1 MAGNQGSGQDPGQ
14 DPGTGVQEPGSQQP
28 GQPNGQMQDGQ
39 TTPPVN
45 TPAGSAPATPP
56 SDTSSQ
62 PPVEPASR
70 EPEPPR
76 TDWRDR
82 RIGELTARN
91 REQRAELERLRAQA
105 QPRDPNGQFR
115 DQTPPQPNAPPD
127 RVVIDDQIE
136 QRAQILAANQE
147 FNRRCDE
154 VAIAGR
160 KVYPDFDAQVGRL
173 VGLVDNTDPQSM
185 ARYNEFL
192 NAALETREA
201 AKLIHALGGDLD
213 EASRIL
219 SMSPRQMTVALT
231 RMADKPVQELS
242 RTPRPINPAAT
253 SAQAQRTSVSP
264 DDPGSD
270 QMSTAEWMRRREE
283 QLAGRN
289 TRR

>member
-28 GQPNGQMQDGQ
+28 GQPNGQVQDVQ

-45 TPAGSAPATPP
+45 PPAGSAPATPP
-56 SDTSSQ
+56 SGTDGQ
-62 PPVEPASR
+62 PPVEPPA
-70 EPEPPR
+70 EPPR

-115 DQTPPQPNAPPD
+115 EQPPPSPNDGPPA
-127 RVVIDDQIE
+127 RATIDDQIE

-160 KVYPDFDAQVGRL
+160 KIYPDFDMQVGRL

-192 NAALETREA
+192 NAALETGEA
-201 AKLIHALGGDLD
+201 AKLIHALGG
-213 EASRIL
+213 
-219 SMSPRQMTVALT
+219 
-231 RMADKPVQELS
+231 
-242 RTPRPINPAAT
+242 
-253 SAQAQRTSVSP
+253 
-264 DDPGSD
+264 
-270 QMSTAEWMRRREE
+270 
-283 QLAGRN
+283 
-289 TRR
+289 